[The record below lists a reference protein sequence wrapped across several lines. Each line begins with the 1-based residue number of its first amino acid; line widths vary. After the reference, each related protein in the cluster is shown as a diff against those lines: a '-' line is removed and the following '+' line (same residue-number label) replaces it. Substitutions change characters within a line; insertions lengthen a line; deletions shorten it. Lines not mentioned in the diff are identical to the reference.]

1 MPYDR
6 AVILSPAQRILER
19 FQLTLDLYDLSERML
34 RQKLRR
40 KHPQATDAE
49 LEVKVAEW
57 IARRPGAEHGDGEG
71 RPIAWPPRRG

>member
-1 MPYDR
+1 MPP
-6 AVILSPAQRILER
+6 SSAQRIIER

-40 KHPQATDAE
+40 KHPLATDAE
-49 LEVKVAEW
+49 LDTKIAEW
-57 IARRPGAEHGDGEG
+57 VSRRPGAEQGDGEG